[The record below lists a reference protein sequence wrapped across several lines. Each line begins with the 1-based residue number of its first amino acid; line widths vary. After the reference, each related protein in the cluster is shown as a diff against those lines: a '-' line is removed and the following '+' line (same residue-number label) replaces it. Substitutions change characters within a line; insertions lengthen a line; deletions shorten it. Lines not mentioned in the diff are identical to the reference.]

1 MKLLDIINKKLHK
14 KKTEVIQIDNSNTS
28 SEESDNE
35 ALDEVDVI
43 DDNTDNKEVVSKE
56 FILKQYE
63 DFKKNNERIDYEKN
77 FASIYSFPFEKNLEF
92 EKTISEIKEGL
103 GIISEYSTD
112 LVYKMKVLDNHDY
125 SNKGE
130 MESVCELLDKAI
142 YLQRNLLD
150 GFKAANEDYFGKL
163 SMTSISVVVG
173 KNTKEMLALNN
184 NIYKKVLE
192 NNISLSRA
200 YDNIFYHSGEKI
212 LEIVDKF
219 VEAIKNTNQE
229 NANLYTK
236 NYILPSDYI
245 ITLDVRE
252 WTTLYQKLKTV
263 YNILKDD
270 EKTIFKLKKYFDDF
284 ESDYMII
291 LLYEETKKL
300 NKASDNKE

>member
-43 DDNTDNKEVVSKE
+43 DDNTDNNEVVSKE
-56 FILKQYE
+56 YILKQYE

-219 VEAIKNTNQE
+219 VGAIKNTNQE

-270 EKTIFKLKKYFDDF
+270 EETIFKLKKYFDDF

-300 NKASDNKE
+300 NKASENKE

>member
-1 MKLLDIINKKLHK
+1 MKLLDLINKKLHK

-28 SEESDNE
+28 LEESDNE

-103 GIISEYSTD
+103 GIISDYSTD

-229 NANLYTK
+229 NAILYTK

-270 EKTIFKLKKYFDDF
+270 EETIFKLKKYFDDF

>member
-173 KNTKEMLALNN
+173 KNTKEMLTLNN

-212 LEIVDKF
+212 VGIVDKI
-219 VEAIKNTNQE
+219 VEAVKYTNQE

-270 EKTIFKLKKYFDDF
+270 EETIFKLKKYFDDF

-300 NKASDNKE
+300 NKASENKE

>member
-28 SEESDNE
+28 LEESDNE

-43 DDNTDNKEVVSKE
+43 DDNTDNKKVVSKE

-112 LVYKMKVLDNHDY
+112 LVYKIKVLDNHDY

-229 NANLYTK
+229 NAILYTK

-252 WTTLYQKLKTV
+252 WTTLYQKLKTI

-270 EKTIFKLKKYFDDF
+270 EETIFKLKKYFDDF

>member
-63 DFKKNNERIDYEKN
+63 DFKRNNERIDYEKN

-219 VEAIKNTNQE
+219 VGAIKNTNQE

-270 EKTIFKLKKYFDDF
+270 EETIFKLKKYFDDF

>member
-1 MKLLDIINKKLHK
+1 MKLLDLINKKLHK
-14 KKTEVIQIDNSNTS
+14 KKTEVIQIDDKPVLEDNDIDKDDSLEVVDS
-28 SEESDNE
+28 SEE
-35 ALDEVDVI
+35 
-43 DDNTDNKEVVSKE
+43 KHVVSKE

-63 DFKKNNERIDYEKN
+63 EFKKNNEKIDYEKN
-77 FASIYSFPFEKNLEF
+77 FASIYSFPFEKNPEF

-270 EKTIFKLKKYFDDF
+270 EETIFKLKKYFDDF

>member
-252 WTTLYQKLKTV
+252 WTTLYQKLKAV

-270 EKTIFKLKKYFDDF
+270 EETIFKLKKYFDDF